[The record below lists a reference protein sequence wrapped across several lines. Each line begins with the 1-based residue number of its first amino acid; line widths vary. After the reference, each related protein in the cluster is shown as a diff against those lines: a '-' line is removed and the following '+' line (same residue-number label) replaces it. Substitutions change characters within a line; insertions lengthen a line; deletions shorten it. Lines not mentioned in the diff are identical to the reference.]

1 MNITAIHITPVK
13 IPSSGPPGP
22 VIHSVNPIY
31 RFSDLKYDGTP
42 KSTPATFSQL
52 VVEIE
57 TDEGVNGLAVGGYA
71 GQAAY
76 PLLKNVL
83 APLLIGEDALRTE
96 WLWEKMFSMS
106 IAHAREGA
114 SSSAISLIDTA
125 LWDLKGKALGTPIY
139 NLIGGKSRDK
149 IKVYA
154 SSLVRDLAPKVEAKR
169 VAHFRDQGFSA
180 YKTHSAIPG
189 KIDDPGDRTI
199 ETVKAIRDEIGYEV
213 DVMVDV
219 NSAYSVHHAIEI
231 GRQLED
237 LGVFHFEEPV
247 HIRNYAG
254 MAEVADALDIPI
266 ASGENSFTR
275 WDFLT
280 LIREGRP
287 DIVQP
292 DVVKVG
298 GITEFLRIEAV
309 LSAHGATMTTHNTQP
324 YGSTAAHTHL
334 LAPSKNFP
342 YAQEYNI
349 EEVGIRDNDSILD
362 TPYEVEDGFIRV
374 PDGPGLG
381 LDYNLEKMRGSSSD
395 RPSELAHVWGH
406 MQ

>member
-1 MNITAIHITPVK
+1 MDSAVAVRKNYYPMKITRVECLILDEEYPY
-13 IPSSGPPGP
+13 
-22 VIHSVNPIY
+22 VILH
-31 RFSDLKYDGTP
+31 
-42 KSTPATFSQL
+42 
-52 VVEIE
+52 
-57 TDEGVNGLAVGGYA
+57 TDEGITGFGECFRRAPYVSKAVIET
-71 GQAAY
+71 
-76 PLLKNVL
+76 VF
-83 APLLIGEDALRTE
+83 APLVIGKSPFDSEEIWDNMFRAGAVAGPQGALLT
-96 WLWEKMFSMS
+96 
-106 IAHAREGA
+106 AAAG
-114 SSSAISLIDTA
+114 IDIA

-139 NLIGGKSRDK
+139 NLIGGKRREK
-149 IKVYA
+149 IEVYA
-154 SSLVRDLAPKVEAKR
+154 SSLARGMPPKDEALR
-169 VAHFRDQGFSA
+169 VARFRDKGYSA
-180 YKTHSAIPG
+180 YKLHSAIAG
-189 KIDDPGDRTI
+189 KIDDPRDLTI
-199 ETVKAIRDEIGYEV
+199 ETVTAIRDEVGYDM

-219 NSAYSVHHAIEI
+219 NSAYSVHHAIDI

-266 ASGENSFTR
+266 AAGENSFTR
-275 WDFLT
+275 WEHLT

-298 GITEFLRIEAV
+298 GITEFLKIEAV
-309 LSAHGATMTTHNTQP
+309 LTAHGATMTTHNTQP
-324 YGSTAAHTHL
+324 YGSTAAHAHL
-334 LAPSKNFP
+334 LAPSNNFP

-362 TPYEVEDGFIRV
+362 TPYEVEDGFIRI

-381 LDYNLEKMRGSSSD
+381 LDYNLEKMRARSSE
-395 RPSELAHVWGH
+395 RPSQFVKVWGH

>member
-1 MNITAIHITPVK
+1 MKIT
-13 IPSSGPPGP
+13 
-22 VIHSVNPIY
+22 SVEC
-31 RFSDLKYDGTP
+31 
-42 KSTPATFSQL
+42 L
-52 VVEIE
+52 VLDEEYPYVVLH
-57 TDEGVNGLAVGGYA
+57 TDEGITGFGECFRRAPYVSKVAIETVF
-71 GQAAY
+71 
-76 PLLKNVL
+76 
-83 APLLIGEDALRTE
+83 APLVVGRSPFDSEEIWDNMFKAGAVAGPQGALLT
-96 WLWEKMFSMS
+96 
-106 IAHAREGA
+106 AAAG
-114 SSSAISLIDTA
+114 IDIA

-139 NLIGGKSRDK
+139 NLIGGKQREK

-154 SSLVRDLAPKVEAKR
+154 SSLARDMAPKDEALR
-169 VAHFRDQGFSA
+169 VAKFRDEGYSA
-180 YKTHSAIPG
+180 YKLHSAIPG
-189 KIDDPGDRTI
+189 KIDDPRDLTV
-199 ETVKAIRDEIGYEV
+199 ETVKAIRDEVGY
-213 DVMVDV
+213 DMGVMVDV

-231 GRQLED
+231 GRKLED

-275 WDFLT
+275 WEHLT

-298 GITEFLRIEAV
+298 GITEFLKIEAV
-309 LSAHGATMTTHNTQP
+309 LTAHGATMTTHNTQP
-324 YGSTAAHTHL
+324 YGSTAAHAHL
-334 LAPSKNFP
+334 LAPSNNFP

-349 EEVGIRDNDSILD
+349 ENVGIRDNDSILD
-362 TPYEVEDGFIRV
+362 TPYEVEDGFIRI

-381 LDYNLEKMRGSSSD
+381 LDYNLEKMRARSSD
-395 RPSELAHVWGH
+395 RPSKLSDVWGH